1 MSAQQQ
7 PAPQQSTRPQPALV
21 VFSTLFP
28 HSGQPGAGL
37 FIRERMF
44 RVAAELPLV
53 VVSPQPWFPLQGLL
67 RRWKPHFRPPAP
79 RRMQQQGIEV
89 LLPRFFSVPGM
100 FQSLDGLFM
109 AIGSY
114 LTLRRLKQRGQLD
127 ILDSHFVYP
136 DGYAATLLGRWL
148 KVPVTITLRGTE
160 PRHSDMPALRPLMQ
174 TALQRATR
182 VFSVSASLQAVAE
195 KIGAEPEK
203 VRVVGNGV
211 DLQRFRP
218 LDAQQQRQQL
228 GLPAGARI
236 LISVGGLVPRKGYHR
251 VIELLPALLKHHPEL
266 HYVVIG
272 GPCAEGDNS
281 AELIEQTTRLG
292 LQQRVHF
299 LGSMPPDALSG
310 PLSAADLF
318 VLSTSN
324 EGWANVFLE
333 AMACGLPVITTDVG
347 GNAEVVCDPRLGT
360 VVPFGD
366 ADALR
371 QALDDALQRVDS
383 GGWERDFIL
392 DYAGDNS
399 WDSRVSVLLEEF
411 RRIAADTE
419 RQ

>member
-1 MSAQQQ
+1 MSDQDN
-7 PAPQQSTRPQPALV
+7 PAIV

-44 RVAAELPLV
+44 RVGAELPLV

-79 RRMQQQGIEV
+79 RQMQQQGVQV
-89 LLPRFFSVPGM
+89 LLPRFFSVPGL
-100 FQSLDGLFM
+100 FQSLDGWFM
-109 AIGSY
+109 AVGSY
-114 LTLRRLKQRGQLD
+114 LTLRRLKKRGQLD
-127 ILDSHFVYP
+127 ILDAHFVYP
-136 DGYAATLLGRWL
+136 DGYAATRLGRWL

-160 PRHSDMPALRPLMQ
+160 PRHSEMPRLRPLMQ
-174 TALQRATR
+174 TALRRATR
-182 VFSVSASLQAVAE
+182 VFSVSASLKRVAE
-195 KIGAEPEK
+195 KLGTDPDKA
-203 VRVVGNGV
+203 RVIGNGV
-211 DLQRFRP
+211 DLQRFQP
-218 LDAQQQRQQL
+218 QDHQQQRSAL
-228 GLPAGARI
+228 GLPANARVM
-236 LISVGGLVPRKGYHR
+236 ISVGGLVPRKGYHR
-251 VIELLPALLKHHPEL
+251 VIEVMPALLKQHPEL

-281 AELIEQTTRLG
+281 ADLIALTTRLG

-347 GNAEVVCDPRLGT
+347 GNAEVVCDRQLGT

-371 QALDDALQRVDS
+371 TALDEALQRVDRD
-383 GGWERDFIL
+383 GWDRDFIL
-392 DYAGDNS
+392 AYARDNS
-399 WDSRVSVLLEEF
+399 WDNRVRILLEEF
-411 RRIAADTE
+411 RAIAARNKAD
-419 RQ
+419 

>member
-1 MSAQQQ
+1 MSRPPSKTNGQ
-7 PAPQQSTRPQPALV
+7 PPAIV

-28 HSGQPGAGL
+28 HSGQPGTGL

-44 RVAAELPLV
+44 RVGAELPLV

-79 RRMQQQGIEV
+79 RQMQQQGIEV

-100 FQSLDGLFM
+100 FQSLDGGFM

-114 LTLRRLKQRGQLD
+114 LTLRRLKKRGQLD
-127 ILDSHFVYP
+127 ILDAHFVYP
-136 DGYAATLLGRWL
+136 DGYAANLLGRWL

-160 PRHSDMPALRPLMQ
+160 PRHSEMPRLRPLMK
-174 TALQRATR
+174 TALRRAAR
-182 VFSVSASLQAVAE
+182 VFSVSASLKRVAE
-195 KIGAEPEK
+195 QLGTDPDKA
-203 VRVVGNGV
+203 RVIGNGV
-211 DLQRFRP
+211 DLQRFQPQDRE
-218 LDAQQQRQQL
+218 QQRQRL
-228 GLPAGARI
+228 GLPADARV

-251 VIELLPALLKHHPEL
+251 VIEVMPALLEKYPDL

-281 AELIEQTTRLG
+281 ADLTALSTRLG

-299 LGSMPPDALSG
+299 LGSMSPDALSG

-347 GNAEVVCDPRLGT
+347 GNAEVVCDPQLGT

-371 QALDDALQRVDS
+371 EALDEALQRVDK
-383 GGWERDFIL
+383 GRWQRDFIL
-392 DYAGDNS
+392 DYARNNS
-399 WDSRVSVLLEEF
+399 WDSRVRILLEEF
-411 RRIAADTE
+411 SRIAENRDVE
-419 RQ
+419 S

>member
-1 MSAQQQ
+1 VSAQPVTAGKR
-7 PAPQQSTRPQPALV
+7 PAVV

-53 VVSPQPWFPLQGLL
+53 VVSPQPWFPFQGLL

-79 RRMQQQGIEV
+79 RQMQQQGVEV
-89 LLPRFFSVPGM
+89 LLPRFFSAPGL

-109 AIGSY
+109 AAASY
-114 LTLRRLKQRGQLD
+114 LTLRRLQQRGQLD
-127 ILDSHFVYP
+127 ILDAHFVYP

-148 KVPVTITLRGTE
+148 TLPVTITLRGTE
-160 PRHSDMPALRPLMQ
+160 PRHSQLPRLRPLMQ
-174 TALQRATR
+174 SALQGASRIFT
-182 VFSVSASLQAVAE
+182 VSASLKRVAE
-195 KIGAEPEK
+195 ELGADPGK
-203 VRVVGNGV
+203 LRVVGNGV
-211 DLQRFRP
+211 DLQRFQPQNR
-218 LDAQQQRQQL
+218 QQQRQQL
-228 GLPAGARI
+228 GFADDAKI

-251 VIELLPALLKHHPEL
+251 VIELLPALLRQHPAL

-281 AELIEQTTRLG
+281 AELVELITSLG
-292 LQQRVHF
+292 LQQRVHL

-366 ADALR
+366 AGAL
-371 QALDDALQRVDS
+371 QAALDDALQRLDS
-383 GGWERDFIL
+383 DGWQRDFIL
-392 DYAGDNS
+392 EYARNNS

-411 RRIAADTE
+411 RGIAA
-419 RQ
+419 RGSGPG